1 MGEGLEAILLW
12 PSGAPGLPW
21 CGTGHAA
28 VGSLLGR
35 LFVFSVHG
43 HALAWQDVGEGT
55 FVGEFAVALD
65 EPGADALLLAGLV
78 GEVREGAGGAGGAGA
93 DLEEFAGDMGEV
105 LC

>member
-1 MGEGLEAILLW
+1 M
-12 PSGAPGLPW
+12 
-21 CGTGHAA
+21 
-28 VGSLLGR
+28 
-35 LFVFSVHG
+35 
-43 HALAWQDVGEGT
+43 
-55 FVGEFAVALD
+55 GEFAVALD